1 MDLAM
6 KATNTKVSIGIF
18 AHNEADNIIA
28 TLESLAEQD
37 VFAPV
42 KLPDCDITVFVLANG
57 CTDETVPI
65 AEAYLRKSPALDGN
79 IVVIDKPGKSNAW
92 NEFIHS
98 SESESADYFVCMDSD
113 ITFGSANVISTL
125 IDRLSASE
133 EAYLAVDVA
142 QKDTLLKTHK
152 TMFEKV
158 SLAFSQMMKQGS
170 TAVAGSLY
178 CAKGAQLRKIHMPDG
193 LPVEDGFLR
202 AMLVTDLFT
211 KKDNNK
217 RILVVNDVCH
227 YFTPDPSIRSLFKHE
242 ERLLIGT
249 FINSVIYGYLWQK
262 VAQTGIDAGSLVSRN
277 NREQPN
283 WVEELI
289 ASYRET
295 HDPLI
300 PKHFYYKYW
309 KRWKAF
315 RLPIK
320 IISFPVI
327 VAGTV
332 AKYFLLKK
340 IERRLGLE
348 SGLGVW

>member
-1 MDLAM
+1 ME
-6 KATNTKVSIGIF
+6 ATKKTVSIGIF

-28 TLESLAEQD
+28 TLESLAQQD
-37 VFAPV
+37 VFSPITS
-42 KLPDCDITVFVLANG
+42 PDCQIIVSVLANG

-152 TMFEKV
+152 TTFEKV

-178 CAKGAQLRKIHMPDG
+178 CAKGDQLRKIHMPDG

-211 KKDNNK
+211 KKDNNQ
-217 RILVVNDVCH
+217 RILVVDDVCH
-227 YFTPDPSIRSLFKHE
+227 YFTPDSSIRTLFKHE

-262 VAQTGIDAGSLVSRN
+262 VAQTQVDAGSLIARN
-277 NREQPN
+277 NREHPN

-289 ASYRET
+289 VSYRET

-309 KRWKAF
+309 KHWAVLNLVTRIVTF
-315 RLPIK
+315 PI
-320 IISFPVI
+320 IA
-327 VAGTV
+327 VASLV
-332 AKYFLLKK
+332 KYCLLKRV
-340 IERRLGLE
+340 ERRLLHE
-348 SGLGVW
+348 SGVGHW

>member
-1 MDLAM
+1 M
-6 KATNTKVSIGIF
+6 KATNKKVSIGIF

-28 TLESLAEQD
+28 TLESLAQQD

-113 ITFGSANVISTL
+113 ITFGDANVLSTL

-178 CAKGAQLRKIHMPDG
+178 CAKGDQLRKIHMPDG

-211 KKDNNK
+211 KKDNNQ
-217 RILVVNDVCH
+217 RILVVDDVCH
-227 YFTPDPSIRSLFKHE
+227 YFTPDPSIRSLLRHE

-249 FINSVIYGYLWQK
+249 FINSVIYGFLWHE
-262 VAQTGIDAGSLVSRN
+262 VPRTGKDAGQIVAKKN
-277 NREQPN
+277 IDNPN
-283 WVEELI
+283 WLEDLI
-289 ASYRET
+289 ANYREG
-295 HDPLI
+295 HSPLI
-300 PKHFYYKYW
+300 PTHFYYKYW
-309 KRWKAF
+309 KRWKNL

-320 IISFPVI
+320 IISLPI
-327 VAGTV
+327 ITLGTV
-332 AKYFLLKK
+332 IKYFLLKK
-340 IERRLGLE
+340 VERRLSRE
-348 SGLGVW
+348 SGVGTW